1 MPQEV
6 QQNTTISRSNS
17 NGKDNKPMT
26 TYLGVS
32 QPISISGPDEF
43 DIMMS
48 TKVRL
53 INLR

>member
-6 QQNTTISRSNS
+6 QQNTTTNRGNS
-17 NGKDNKPMT
+17 NGRDNKSTT

-43 DIMMS
+43 DITMS
-48 TKVRL
+48 AKVSML
-53 INLR
+53 